1 MRGVRA
7 DEARHFFEE
16 DEDPPE
22 VFAALDAAEQG
33 RTSPSAP
40 SARSTLG
47 DRIRHAVATVLRS
60 AANSIDP
67 SGIRAR

>member
-1 MRGVRA
+1 MRSVRA
-7 DEARHFFEE
+7 DEARRFFEE
-16 DEDPPE
+16 DEDPRE

-40 SARSTLG
+40 SAHRTLA
-47 DRIRHAVATVLRS
+47 DRIRHAVATILRS